1 MGMHRQI
8 DSGMSQLYRLLMRMA
23 GFVEQA
29 IEASTDGWRLPSP
42 ARVREVYE
50 IEKLVN
56 QAHIEVDDACV
67 KILALQSPMAADLR
81 SVIGII
87 KINSDLERMTD
98 LAVNIANNT
107 EYFLRTP
114 PAYPTGDL
122 SDMADET
129 RLMVREV
136 LNAFVTADVAA
147 ARKVL
152 HRDDRVDAFKRKI
165 VSDTL
170 QQMQAQPTAIEQG
183 MNIIFIAKNLER
195 IGDHATNIAEDI
207 IFMSSGLDIRH
218 SQGEGHGNE

>member
-1 MGMHRQI
+1 MVMHRQI

-42 ARVREVYE
+42 ARVREVYD

-67 KILALQSPMAADLR
+67 KILATQSPLAADLR

-114 PAYPTGDL
+114 PAFPTGDL
-122 SDMADET
+122 SDMADEA
-129 RLMVREV
+129 RIMVREV
-136 LNAFVTADVAA
+136 LNAFVTADGDA

-165 VSDTL
+165 VTDTL
-170 QQMQAQPTAIEQG
+170 RQMQQQPQAVEQG

-207 IFMSSGLDIRH
+207 IFMSSGEDIRH
-218 SQGEGHGNE
+218 SQGEGHGS

>member
-1 MGMHRQI
+1 MAMHRQL
-8 DSGMSQLYRLLMRMA
+8 DSGMSQLHRLLMRMA

-29 IEASTDGWRLPSP
+29 IEASTDGWRLPSL
-42 ARVREVYE
+42 ARVREVYD

-56 QAHIEVDDACV
+56 QAHLEVDDACV
-67 KILALQSPMAADLR
+67 KLLATQSPLAADLR
-81 SVIGII
+81 SIIGII

-107 EYFLRTP
+107 EYLLRSAP
-114 PAYPTGDL
+114 QYPTTDL

-129 RLMVREV
+129 RMMVREV
-136 LNAFVTADVAA
+136 LNAFVAGDGNA

-170 QQMQAQPTAIEQG
+170 RQMQTNPAAVEQG
-183 MNIIFIAKNLER
+183 MNLIFIAKNLER

-207 IFMSSGLDIRH
+207 IFMSSGEDIRH
-218 SQGEGHGNE
+218 SGGEGHGS